1 MKFFPAEQLGGVAMV
16 KALAAPFRS
25 VRFIPTGGV
34 NAGNVAAYLAVPSVL
49 AVGGTWMVA
58 PDLLAA
64 EDWAG
69 VTERTRPPVAAI
81 RAVATRFDDYSP
93 K

>member
-1 MKFFPAEQLGGVAMV
+1 MV

-34 NAGNVAAYLAVPSVL
+34 NTANLAEYLAIPAVA

-58 PDLLAA
+58 ADLLAA
-64 EDWAG
+64 GNWAE
-69 VTERTRPPVAAI
+69 VTRRTAAAVAALGE
-81 RAVATRFDDYSP
+81 
-93 K
+93 